1 MKKKYLTYAGIV
13 SALLLVAIFIG
24 ICTSSFP
31 LPFIPVPT
39 AIDPVGE
46 ASVDQNN
53 MMILTGTTSLP
64 EDTSLGLLVS
74 ARPGSSSGNST
85 EELAVKTDAA
95 ITAGNGGRN
104 HWRSVFGISE
114 LQPGNYQV
122 SLVRYTVDKDYSW
135 NLSAPIATAYFT
147 LGDGP
152 AGTGTVHKKIP
163 PSPRFI
169 RINPDPS
176 VQSSGNFTVSGITR
190 LAPGTP
196 LSWSMYRMSNGTT
209 GSTAAY
215 DGMVP
220 VSEGTE
226 GINRWDIRPG
236 TLPAG
241 HYRVQVATIPAGSTS
256 PEGELSASAEF
267 DIPSLQG
274 NLSGT
279 SGSPA
284 YVTIDALPEI
294 TLNNIT
300 VITGT
305 TSLPAGSEVMVEVY
319 PASFETGYTFST
331 DARETDMNRTLSGAA
346 VFAGATGGVSIL
358 PGSGGYN
365 LWSFRLETYKFSPGQ
380 YLVQVSNNDYD
391 LAKHAMIYG
400 NVSSSRIVSVR
411 DDSP

>member
-13 SALLLVAIFIG
+13 SAVLLVILFAG

-31 LPFIPVPT
+31 LPFLPVPT
-39 AIDPVGE
+39 AIDPISE
-46 ASVDQNN
+46 TSVDQNN

-64 EDTSLGLLVS
+64 EDASLGILVFTG
-74 ARPGSSSGNST
+74 PGPSPGNST
-85 EELAVKTDAA
+85 EGLAEKTDAS

-114 LQPGNYQV
+114 LAPGNYQV
-122 SLVRYTVDKDYSW
+122 SLVRYTVDEDYSW
-135 NLSAPIATAYFT
+135 NISAPLATAYFT
-147 LGDGP
+147 LGDEQ
-152 AGTGTVHKKIP
+152 AGAGTVHKKIP

-176 VQSSGNFTVSGITR
+176 LQGAGNFTVSGITS
-190 LAPGTP
+190 LVPGTP

-209 GSTAAY
+209 GSAAAY
-215 DGMVP
+215 DGTVT

-236 TLPAG
+236 NLPAG
-241 HYRVQVATIPAGSTS
+241 HYRVQVATTPAGNTS
-256 PEGELSASAEF
+256 PDGELSASAEF

-274 NLSGT
+274 NLSGAR
-279 SGSPA
+279 GSPG
-284 YVTIDALPEI
+284 YVTIDALPGI
-294 TLNNIT
+294 TVNNIT

-305 TSLPAGSEVMVEVY
+305 TSLPARSAVVVEVI
-319 PASFETGYTFST
+319 PASFETGYNFST

-346 VFAGATGGVSIL
+346 VFSGATGGVSIL

-380 YLVQVSNNDYD
+380 YQVQISNNDYD
-391 LAKHAMIYG
+391 LAKHAVIYG
-400 NVSSSRIVSVR
+400 NLSSSRIVTIR